1 MIRDLLGAML
11 GPTVVGICMAA
22 LSGPAK
28 ADDLASLKQ
37 QLSQLHRRIG
47 YLEAGARHAA
57 ATRSSGAAHGRAM
70 ASHEVTVS
78 GFVQTNVIHD
88 LDRNLGAQFDLG
100 RIDIGVDD
108 DPHTLLHARHTR
120 LVLKSRSD
128 TAHGTFSTWI
138 EGDFLGTGGDELF
151 TNSTG
156 FRVRHAW
163 ADWQITHASNFGV
176 GQTWSNFMSPFALP
190 PSVDVRGPS
199 GRSFLRQP
207 QIRLTFETG
216 QWLAA
221 VAAEN
226 PETDIQS
233 ATMAGGAA
241 PAGATCN
248 ESSGGNPCGAVD
260 VFPDITGRLVH
271 KTTSAE
277 FQISAVARYLRVDE
291 DAASP
296 GFGGSDGAFGWGLL
310 AAAAVDLGIATARV
324 QATYGDG
331 IGRYG
336 SEYGG
341 SRAAIVRDPASQ
353 ELETVEAF
361 GLVASLTLQLSARS
375 DVTFAYGRVDF
386 AGDDTLLLQDRS
398 LESVYAT
405 WMYRPSA
412 AIQFGAEINW
422 GRRSVLGGGIDD
434 AVRIGFSTWLHF

>member
-1 MIRDLLGAML
+1 ML
-11 GPTVVGICMAA
+11 GPAVVWICMAA

-57 ATRSSGAAHGRAM
+57 ATRSSSAAHGGAT

-78 GFVQTNVIHD
+78 GFVKTNVIHD
-88 LDRNLGAQFDLG
+88 LDGNLGAQFDLG
-100 RIDIGVDD
+100 RIGIGVDD

-163 ADWQITHASNFGV
+163 ADWQMTDALNIGI

-207 QIRLTFETG
+207 QIRLTYETG
-216 QWLAA
+216 PWLAT

-226 PETDIQS
+226 PETDIQA
-233 ATMAGGAA
+233 ATVAG
-241 PAGATCN
+241 GATCN

-260 VFPDITGRLVH
+260 VFPDLTGRLVH
-271 KTTSAE
+271 KTSSAE
-277 FQISAVARYLRVDE
+277 FQISAVGRYLRVDE

-296 GFGGSDGAFGWGLL
+296 GFGGSDSAFGWGLL

-336 SEYGG
+336 SDYGG
-341 SRAAIVRDPASQ
+341 SRAAIVRDPAHQ
-353 ELETVEAF
+353 DLGTVEAF
-361 GLVASLTLQLSARS
+361 GLVASLTLDLSERS
-375 DVTFAYGRVDF
+375 DVTFAYGRVEF
-386 AGDDTLLLQDRS
+386 AEDDMLLLQDRS

-422 GRRSVLGGGIDD
+422 GRRSVLGGGSDD
-434 AVRIGFSTWLHF
+434 AVRIGFATWVYF